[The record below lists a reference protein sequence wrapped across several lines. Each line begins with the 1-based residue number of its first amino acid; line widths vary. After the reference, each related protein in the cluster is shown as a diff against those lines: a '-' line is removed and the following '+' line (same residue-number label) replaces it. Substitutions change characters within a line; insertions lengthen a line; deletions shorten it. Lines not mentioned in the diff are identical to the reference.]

1 MSGKKIM
8 PLLLAAALAGCTAPS
23 LSDET
28 QTAAVSETETVSEAA
43 TEEASVTETTTTVSV
58 TETTTSAT
66 TTETTT
72 EETTTVTTELP
83 FEDTPE
89 NAYSRLSMS
98 FQTENGTVYPEDY
111 GGVYSYGGTLYIS
124 ITEYTPSE
132 YYTDLLSEYS
142 CVRYQKVTHSLN
154 ELSGI
159 AKKAAELLDPE
170 FAVMEY
176 YVDVPSNKAAVS
188 ITEGDPKKAQ
198 NYLKTVAD
206 LGFTLNEV
214 EISMADVPETEE
226 Q

>member
-1 MSGKKIM
+1 MSGKKFM
-8 PLLLAAALAGCTAPS
+8 PFLLAAALAGCTAPS
-23 LSDET
+23 LPEET
-28 QTAAVSETETVSEAA
+28 QTAAVSETETVSEAV
-43 TEEASVTETTTTVSV
+43 TTEASVTETTTTVSV
-58 TETTTSAT
+58 TETTTS
-66 TTETTT
+66 ETTT

-142 CVRYQKVTHSLN
+142 CVRYKKVTHSLN

>member
-1 MSGKKIM
+1 MSGKQII

-23 LSDET
+23 EAET
-28 QTAAVSETETVSEAA
+28 QTAAAAESETETVSEAV
-43 TEEASVTETTTTVSV
+43 TSEASVTETTTTVSV
-58 TETTTSAT
+58 TETTTI
-66 TTETTT
+66 TTT

-89 NAYSRLSMS
+89 NAYSRLSIS

-111 GGVYSYGGTLYIS
+111 GGVYSYGGTLYVS

-132 YYTDLLSEYS
+132 YYSSLLSEYS
-142 CVRYQKVTHSLN
+142 CVRYKKVTHSLN
-154 ELSGI
+154 ELSDI
-159 AKKAAELLDPE
+159 AKKTAELLDPE
-170 FAVMEY
+170 FAVAEY

-188 ITEGDPKKAQ
+188 ITLGDPKKAQ
-198 NYLKTVAD
+198 NYLKTVPD

-214 EISMADVPETEE
+214 EISMADTPESEE

>member
-1 MSGKKIM
+1 M
-8 PLLLAAALAGCTAPS
+8 PFLLAAALAGCTAPS
-23 LSDET
+23 LSEET
-28 QTAAVSETETVSEAA
+28 QTAAVSETETVSEAV
-43 TEEASVTETTTTVSV
+43 TTEASVTETTTTVSV
-58 TETTTSAT
+58 TETTTS
-66 TTETTT
+66 ETTT

-142 CVRYQKVTHSLN
+142 CVRYKKVTHSLN